1 MRLAIHSTAAAIETG
16 QETSVL
22 KEEGQ
27 SQKPTMKLGVIVCAL
42 GMRRMRLWAVV
53 AVVEQL
59 VIVSDVLVCGLT
71 ILTNYLSQVL
81 RHITF

>member
-1 MRLAIHSTAAAIETG
+1 
-16 QETSVL
+16 
-22 KEEGQ
+22 
-27 SQKPTMKLGVIVCAL
+27 MKLGVIVCAL